1 MIATYLIGGLVGFA
15 IGIVVQRGLGLILEH
30 RDGRRCLS
38 AATNRASL
46 VFRWGLFR
54 CFWSWGN

>member
-30 RDGRRCLS
+30 RDGRR
-38 AATNRASL
+38 
-46 VFRWGLFR
+46 
-54 CFWSWGN
+54 